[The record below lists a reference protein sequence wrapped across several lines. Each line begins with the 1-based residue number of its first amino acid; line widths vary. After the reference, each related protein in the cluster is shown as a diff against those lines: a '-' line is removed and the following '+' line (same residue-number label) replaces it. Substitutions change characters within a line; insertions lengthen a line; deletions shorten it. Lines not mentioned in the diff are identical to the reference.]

1 MLRSPN
7 DPSPDA
13 LANLEC
19 SLEIHRSSSLED
31 ACGVLSRFLLEHGYA
46 LGFRAST
53 GFSDDQ
59 GRRDLLIEHR
69 EPLPVDASE
78 SHIAVYEI
86 DLPHGDRLR
95 LELSLPTSSGVGAQT
110 TIEGMLAHLETFCWI
125 QSGAAFASE
134 RESNPRIIGRFATG

>member
-13 LANLEC
+13 LANLER

-31 ACGVLSRFLLEHGYA
+31 ACGVLSRFLIEKGYV

-53 GFSDDQ
+53 GFSDDE

-69 EPLPVDASE
+69 ETLPADTSE

-86 DLPHGDRLR
+86 DLPHGDLLR

-125 QSGAAFASE
+125 QSGAALLP
-134 RESNPRIIGRFATG
+134 REEGNVGGTGRIATG